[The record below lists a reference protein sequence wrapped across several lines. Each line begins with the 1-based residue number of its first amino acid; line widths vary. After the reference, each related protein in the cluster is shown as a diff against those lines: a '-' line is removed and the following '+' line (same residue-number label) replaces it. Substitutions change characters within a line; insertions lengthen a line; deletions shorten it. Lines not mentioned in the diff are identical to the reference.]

1 MEKNVPEA
9 QKNGMRKS
17 TVGGDVARGLG
28 QLGAQS
34 LVLKGTQALE
44 AMEAMEAMKALK
56 ALKALLALPVEAVQ
70 LIPGAEGGFLCDT
83 PCFLW
88 TLLYRVQPPTLEGPA
103 SDLG

>member
-44 AMEAMEAMKALK
+44 AMEAC
-56 ALKALLALPVEAVQ
+56 
-70 LIPGAEGGFLCDT
+70 GGCTAD
-83 PCFLW
+83 PW
-88 TLLYRVQPPTLEGPA
+88 GGRRV
-103 SDLG
+103 SV

>member
-1 MEKNVPEA
+1 MWL
-9 QKNGMRKS
+9 G
-17 TVGGDVARGLG
+17 GLG

-56 ALKALLALPVEAVQ
+56 AFLALPVEAVQ
-70 LIPGAEGGFLCDT
+70 LIPGAEGGFPCDT

-88 TLLYRVQPPTLEGPA
+88 TLLYRVQPQTLEGPA

>member
-1 MEKNVPEA
+1 MWL
-9 QKNGMRKS
+9 G
-17 TVGGDVARGLG
+17 GLG

-44 AMEAMEAMKALK
+44 AMEAMEAMEALK
-56 ALKALLALPVEAVQ
+56 AFLALPVEAVQ
-70 LIPGAEGGFLCDT
+70 LIPGAEGGFPCDT

-88 TLLYRVQPPTLEGPA
+88 TLLYRVQPQTLEGPA

>member
-9 QKNGMRKS
+9 QRNGMCKS

-44 AMEAMEAMKALK
+44 GGHGGHGGHEGLK
-56 ALKALLALPVEAVQ
+56 GLAGLAC
-70 LIPGAEGGFLCDT
+70 GGCT
-83 PCFLW
+83 AAPW
-88 TLLYRVQPPTLEGPA
+88 GGRRV
-103 SDLG
+103 SV

>member
-56 ALKALLALPVEAVQ
+56 ALLALPVEAVQ

>member
-9 QKNGMRKS
+9 QRNGMRKS
-17 TVGGDVARGLG
+17 PVGGDVAGGLG

-44 AMEAMEAMKALK
+44 ALKAMEAMKAW
-56 ALKALLALPVEAVQ
+56 KALLALPVKAVQ
-70 LIPGAEGGFLCDT
+70 LIPGAEGGFPRDT

>member
-9 QKNGMRKS
+9 QRNGMCKS
-17 TVGGDVARGLG
+17 PVGGDVAGGLG

-44 AMEAMEAMKALK
+44 

-70 LIPGAEGGFLCDT
+70 LIPGAEGGFPRDT